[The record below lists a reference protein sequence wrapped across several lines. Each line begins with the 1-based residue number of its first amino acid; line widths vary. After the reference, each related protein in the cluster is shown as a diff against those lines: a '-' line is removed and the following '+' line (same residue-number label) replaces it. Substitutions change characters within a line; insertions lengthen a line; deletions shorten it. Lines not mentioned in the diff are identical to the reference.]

1 MLQFTY
7 IASALYL
14 SSKSKPTNVKQLHQ
28 IRNLYQLWLN
38 FISGFRPPLKAL
50 LAWVALPV
58 EFSDPHGLFQ
68 GWSFFGPLNS
78 LHFPRENPST
88 PSTEEDGWPMGTTPW
103 LPAPSLPGG
112 PVPTLIAGGGSSSPL
127 KGVHTLGNSGENH
140 SSAGSTMGCQR
151 RWTTLTNLLPTNRSS
166 RKFDQS
172 RTGNNTLW
180 N

>member
-88 PSTEEDGWPMGTTPW
+88 PSTEEDGWPMGTTSW

-112 PVPTLIAGGGSSSPL
+112 PVPTLIAGVAVLLHSRVSTHL
-127 KGVHTLGNSGENH
+127 ATVVRTTAQQGV
-140 SSAGSTMGCQR
+140 
-151 RWTTLTNLLPTNRSS
+151 
-166 RKFDQS
+166 
-172 RTGNNTLW
+172 LW
-180 N
+180 DARGDEPH

>member
-38 FISGFRPPLKAL
+38 LISGFRPPLKAF

-68 GWSFFGPLNS
+68 GWSFFGPLDS

-88 PSTEEDGWPMGTTPW
+88 PSTEEDGWPHGHHPLT
-103 LPAPSLPGG
+103 
-112 PVPTLIAGGGSSSPL
+112 SSPL
-127 KGVHTLGNSGENH
+127 TPWGSCSHPDCWGWRFFSTQGCPHTWEQWWEPQLSREYYGMPEEMNH
-140 SSAGSTMGCQR
+140 I
-151 RWTTLTNLLPTNRSS
+151 N
-166 RKFDQS
+166 
-172 RTGNNTLW
+172 
-180 N
+180 

>member
-1 MLQFTY
+1 MLQFKY
-7 IASALYL
+7 IASVLYL

-28 IRNLYQLWLN
+28 VRNLYQLWLN
-38 FISGFRPPLKAL
+38 FISAFRPPLKAF

-58 EFSDPHGLFQ
+58 EFSDP
-68 GWSFFGPLNS
+68 
-78 LHFPRENPST
+78 
-88 PSTEEDGWPMGTTPW
+88 PMGCSKVDRSLDRWTVYTFHVRIHPPQAQRKMGGQW
-103 LPAPSLPGG
+103 APAPSLPGA
-112 PVPTLIAGGGSSSPL
+112 PVPTLIAGCGGSSPL
-127 KGVHTLGNSGENH
+127 KGVHTLGNSGQNY

-166 RKFDQS
+166 WKFDQS